1 MPIYTIYMF
10 HVNHSKTTLV
20 ELKNGR
26 TQISGCAVFIVIQ
39 RLTQNQAFTTQ
50 ITVIH
55 KLFTQ
60 TLK

>member
-1 MPIYTIYMF
+1 MLYY
-10 HVNHSKTTLV
+10 SKTILV

-26 TQISGCAVFIVIQ
+26 TQISGCAAFIVIQ

-50 ITVIH
+50 ITIVH

>member
-1 MPIYTIYMF
+1 MLYY
-10 HVNHSKTTLV
+10 SKTILV

-26 TQISGCAVFIVIQ
+26 TQISGCAAFIVIQ
-39 RLTQNQAFTTQ
+39 ILTQNQAFTTQ
-50 ITVIH
+50 ITIVH